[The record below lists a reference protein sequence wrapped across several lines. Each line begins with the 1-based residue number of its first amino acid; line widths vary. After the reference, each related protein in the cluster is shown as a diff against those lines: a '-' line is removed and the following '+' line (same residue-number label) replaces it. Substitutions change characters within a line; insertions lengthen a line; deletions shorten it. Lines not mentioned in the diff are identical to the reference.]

1 MIKIIKK
8 EDIVEAT
15 KDTNYQII
23 PGEFSVYKKK
33 LLVSTSSLNT
43 TTESNDLKKWGESCK
58 YSLIIPLDDFSSL
71 VKVNFTD
78 YTISNQR
85 TRSLIS
91 INILDDLSDIE
102 IEYLTKEED
111 RELKIKNILD
121 E

>member
-43 TTESNDLKKWGESCK
+43 TTESNYLKWGESCK

-78 YTISNQR
+78 YTISNHR

-121 E
+121 K